1 MTRHTSSR
9 TRQTIEQL
17 LSAIESRDLRA
28 VERYLH
34 PDAVWQNVPH
44 PPALGRHAVTELLAN
59 VLCWSDQV
67 RWDILSSAVIGETG
81 WYERVDRF
89 WMAGEEHAVHCNG
102 VFEVDTGAQ
111 TVRSVRDYVDLGEWR
126 SRIEPVMTQL
136 ASRPASEV
144 VARHLDAV
152 RRLDPVAM
160 AADYGLHAV
169 LQRPGRAYAGWAA
182 IADYF
187 DTVPTRL
194 GDAEVL
200 FEPIEPL
207 GKDQARVV
215 WRIAAPG
222 GASHS
227 GIDTFSVLAGRITH
241 QLTELHGEDF

>member
-34 PDAVWQNVPH
+34 PDVVWQNVPH
-44 PPALGRHAVTELLAN
+44 PPTLGCQAVTELLAN

-200 FEPIEPL
+200 FESVEPL
-207 GKDQARVV
+207 GKDRARVV
-215 WRIAAPG
+215 WRVAASG
-222 GASHS
+222 GANHS
-227 GIDTFSVLAGRITH
+227 GIDTFSVSAGRITH
-241 QLTELHGEDF
+241 QLTELDGEDF